1 MRLANLAGRLMVGHP
16 DDGFVDLALTGT
28 PSGVGAHRE
37 PPIFPR
43 DGDEVVSRIVRIGKI
58 IQRFGAE

>member
-1 MRLANLAGRLMVGHP
+1 VPRPRQLFAV
-16 DDGFVDLALTGT
+16 ALNYRALIFTGT

-37 PPIFPR
+37 PPIFLR

>member
-1 MRLANLAGRLMVGHP
+1 
-16 DDGFVDLALTGT
+16 
-28 PSGVGAHRE
+28 VGAHRE
-37 PPIFPR
+37 PPIFLR